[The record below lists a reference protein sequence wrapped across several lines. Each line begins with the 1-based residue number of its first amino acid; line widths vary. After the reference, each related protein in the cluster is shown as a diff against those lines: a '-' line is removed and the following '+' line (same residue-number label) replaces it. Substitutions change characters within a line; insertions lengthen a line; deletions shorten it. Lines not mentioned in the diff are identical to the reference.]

1 MNRRTHI
8 AWLVPGVV
16 LAWVLS
22 ALVTSGQ
29 QSQNQKSGGNG
40 SYKQKYPTK
49 NGKGKNVPKFK
60 GKNSNTNSKK
70 GTSGGGGSITIPQPT
85 IITFSTFRL
94 RLRGFRT
101 PMNRRMPPSRPAMS
115 AISGARFQQPA
126 VSATTQT
133 PVAKG
138 KSSP

>member
-1 MNRRTHI
+1 MKSHTHV

-16 LAWVLS
+16 LAMVLS

-29 QSQNQKSGGNG
+29 QSQNQNSGGSG

-49 NGKGKNVPKFK
+49 NGKGKNVPKAK
-60 GKNSNTNSKK
+60 GKKFNSNTKK
-70 GTSGGGGSITIPQPT
+70 GTSSGGGSITIPQPT

-115 AISGARFQQPA
+115 AISGARFQHSAP
-126 VSATTQT
+126 ATTQT
-133 PVAKG
+133 PIAKG